1 MDKDPIEEFIE
12 RLPFFKEFSASERVK
27 LVNTSGI
34 FEKFKKDEVIILE
47 GELSAAVY
55 VILSGTIK
63 IQKKSKVDVK
73 ENHISLQEPEN
84 ISIAELKAGSIF
96 GEISLISHR
105 PRNTSAIA
113 SSNQVV
119 VMKIT
124 DEVIEN
130 LNIAIQKKFQ
140 SQLIQ
145 TLVER
150 LDEMNEKFIKLKT
163 SILKN

>member
-1 MDKDPIEEFIE
+1 MDKNPIEEFIE
-12 RLPFFKEFSASERVK
+12 RLLFFKEFSASERVK

-34 FEKFKKDEVIILE
+34 FEKFKKGEVIISE
-47 GELSAAVY
+47 GELSAAVF
-55 VILSGTIK
+55 VILTGTIE

-96 GEISLISHR
+96 GEISLINHR
-105 PRNTSAIA
+105 PRITSAIA

-124 DEVIEN
+124 NEIIEKFN
-130 LNIAIQKKFQ
+130 LTIQKKFQ

-145 TLVER
+145 TLVEK

-163 SILKN
+163 SILKK

>member
-12 RLPFFKEFSASERVK
+12 SLPFFKKFSASEKVK

-130 LNIAIQKKFQ
+130 LNLAIQKKFQ

>member
-1 MDKDPIEEFIE
+1 MDKNPIEEFIE

>member
-27 LVNTSGI
+27 LVHTSGV
-34 FEKFKKDEVIILE
+34 FEKFKE
-47 GELSAAVY
+47 GELSAAVF
-55 VILSGTIK
+55 VILTGKIE